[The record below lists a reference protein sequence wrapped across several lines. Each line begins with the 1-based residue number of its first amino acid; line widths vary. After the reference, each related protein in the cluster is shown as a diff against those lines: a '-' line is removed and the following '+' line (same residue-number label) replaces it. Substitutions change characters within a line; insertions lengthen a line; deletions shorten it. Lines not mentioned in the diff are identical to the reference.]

1 MYFEIERSVPATH
14 PSLPGHFP
22 GNPIVP
28 GVVILDEIMNAVT
41 LWQSELEILGINSV
55 KFMSPLL
62 PDEIFSIQLQ
72 IPREGYLKFQCSIA
86 DRKLALGQFQIKN
99 RFD

>member
-1 MYFEIERSVPATH
+1 MECEIEKCVATTH

-22 GNPIVP
+22 GNPVVP
-28 GVVILDEIMNAVT
+28 GVVILNEIMDAVSA
-41 LWQSELEILGINSV
+41 WRSDLEIQGINSV

-72 IPREGYLKFQCSIA
+72 MLLEDQLKFQCFVA
-86 DRKLALGQFQIKN
+86 GRKLAIGQFMVKS
-99 RFD
+99 R